1 MHSFRSYFRK
11 TTIIITT
18 VIIISFCVY
27 WSIKILV
34 FNTPAEYRQPYQTA
48 KNYSDTI
55 KIGYI
60 GDSWASLHLSHQC
73 IIPEII
79 YINVN
84 RPVKVESFGLS
95 GFTSKEIYNHFFDNV
110 IFKTF
115 LEKGFDYCVISA
127 GINDS
132 NQKRSPLYYANSMNC
147 IIQFMLS
154 NNIHPIILELP
165 DYDIN
170 KAYQK
175 QKKIKKVLRDTYM
188 YFTGYPKD
196 CKNMFRT
203 SLNDMINKKGYN
215 DKVSIIRCKSWNNN
229 YSEDLSSLYQEDGI
243 HLNDAGYE
251 KLDCQIAQTVCQLI
265 TANR

>member
-1 MHSFRSYFRK
+1 
-11 TTIIITT
+11 
-18 VIIISFCVY
+18 
-27 WSIKILV
+27 
-34 FNTPAEYRQPYQTA
+34 
-48 KNYSDTI
+48 
-55 KIGYI
+55 
-60 GDSWASLHLSHQC
+60 
-73 IIPEII
+73 
-79 YINVN
+79 
-84 RPVKVESFGLS
+84 
-95 GFTSKEIYNHFFDNV
+95 
-110 IFKTF
+110 
-115 LEKGFDYCVISA
+115 
-127 GINDS
+127 
-132 NQKRSPLYYANSMNC
+132 
-147 IIQFMLS
+147 MLS

-215 DKVSIIRCKSWNNN
+215 DNVSIIRYKSWNNN

-251 KLDCQIAQTVCQLI
+251 KLDCQIAQTICQLI